1 MELKYS
7 VQKDV
12 IKTGNVAC
20 VQTSPI
26 SFVAHNGQRERGAED
41 EHGEWENDKWE
52 ENLLW
57 TLALSVTSFPVLC
70 FVPIFHF
77 PPPYARSFSPIPRLS
92 NINVWKRLVSDQN

>member
-26 SFVAHNGQRERGAED
+26 SFVAHGNKGNRRHLHAGSGNVEQRTSTGNGKMTNG
-41 EHGEWENDKWE
+41 KK
-52 ENLLW
+52 
-57 TLALSVTSFPVLC
+57 TC
-70 FVPIFHF
+70 FEP
-77 PPPYARSFSPIPRLS
+77 
-92 NINVWKRLVSDQN
+92 

>member
-26 SFVAHNGQRERGAED
+26 SFVAHGNKGNRRRLHAGNGKRGAED

-52 ENLLW
+52 QNLL
-57 TLALSVTSFPVLC
+57 
-70 FVPIFHF
+70 
-77 PPPYARSFSPIPRLS
+77 
-92 NINVWKRLVSDQN
+92 